1 MTTALAIPETS
12 EQMEEFLADN
22 KARSTV
28 FSTTADPKE
37 LTAFMNAYAKLSNK
51 ASKGDLDKQIASEV
65 EKGLAAFAKNANVT
79 LNRYDMRPA
88 SAGDVRANR
97 ATGKT
102 YNKAAM
108 GVPLDGEFTDMMDFM
123 NTIDTR
129 VDPRGNDQIVA
140 RRAKLRNAMSST
152 VPADG
157 GFLIPEEFRAE
168 LMKVALESAVV
179 RPRARVIPMA
189 SLRAAIPTVDSTS
202 NASTIFG
209 GIVAY
214 WTEEAAALVQS
225 SPTFGR
231 VVLEAK
237 KLTAYTEV
245 PNELVQ
251 DSAISV
257 QSIIDEMF
265 PAAIAW
271 YEDAAFLLGT
281 GVGEPLG
288 VFNTKNSALVAT
300 TIEAGQP
307 TASIVWENIVKMYA
321 RMLPSSLMN
330 AVWIVSPDA
339 FPELATMALS
349 VGTGGAPVWLP
360 NGADSPYSTLLG
372 RPVII
377 SEKVNRLG
385 QQGDISF
392 VDFGQYLIGDRMA
405 MSAMSSTD
413 FRFGTD
419 TTAYRVIERV
429 DGRPWL
435 QSAITPKNGGN
446 TLSPFVQLAVR
457 P

>member
-22 KARSTV
+22 KARTQI
-28 FSTTADPKE
+28 FSASADPKD

-51 ASKGDLDKQIASEV
+51 SSAGDLEKQIASEV
-65 EKGLAAFAKNANVT
+65 EKGLADFAKTANVT
-79 LNRYDMRPA
+79 LNRYDLRPT
-88 SAGDVRANR
+88 SAGEVRAAR
-97 ATGKT
+97 ATGKA
-102 YNKAAM
+102 YNRHAM
-108 GVPLDGEFTDMMDFM
+108 GTVLDGEFSDMMDFM

-140 RRAKLRNAMSST
+140 RRTKLRNAMSST

-168 LMKVALESAVV
+168 LMKVALESAIV

-202 NASTIFG
+202 NASTVFG
-209 GIVAY
+209 GVVAY

-225 SPTFGR
+225 QPSFGR

-257 QSIIDEMF
+257 QAIIDEMF

-271 YEDAAFLLGT
+271 YEDLAFLAGS

-288 VFNTKNSALVAT
+288 IFNTLNRAIVAVT
-300 TIEAGQP
+300 KESGQTAG
-307 TASIVWENIVKMYA
+307 TIVWENIVKMYA
-321 RMLPSSLMN
+321 RMLPASLNN
-330 AVWIVSPDA
+330 AVWIVSPDT

-360 NGADSPYSTLLG
+360 NGADAPYSTLLG

-377 SEKVNRLG
+377 SEKVSQLG
-385 QQGDISF
+385 TQGDISF
-392 VDFGQYLIGDRMA
+392 VDFSHYLVGDRMA

-435 QSAITPKNGGN
+435 QSAITPRNAGN
-446 TLSPFVQLAVR
+446 ALSPYVQLQTR
-457 P
+457 

>member
-1 MTTALAIPETS
+1 MTAPVIPQTSDELA
-12 EQMEEFLADN
+12 EFVMDRKRMN
-22 KARSTV
+22 EVWNSDDPTV
-28 FSTTADPKE
+28 LPGF
-37 LTAFMNAYAKLSNK
+37 LTAYARASNK
-51 ASKGDLDKQIASEV
+51 ADKDIQAQIDASV
-65 EKGLAAFAKNANVT
+65 EKGLAEFARHANVQLQRPDAT
-79 LNRYDMRPA
+79 PA
-88 SAGDVRANR
+88 SAADVRANR
-97 ATGKT
+97 ATGKA
-102 YNKAAM
+102 YNRQAM

-123 NTIDTR
+123 QTIDTR
-129 VDPRGNDQIVA
+129 VDPRAPEIAA
-140 RRAKLRNAMSST
+140 RRTKLKNAMSST

-202 NASTIFG
+202 NVSTIFG
-209 GIVAY
+209 GVVAY

-225 SPTFGR
+225 QPTFGR

-257 QSIIDEMF
+257 QAIIDEMF

-288 VFNTKNSALVAT
+288 VFNTLNSALVAT
-300 TIEAGQP
+300 AIEAGQP
-307 TASIVWENIVKMYA
+307 TSTIVWENIVKMYA
-321 RMLPSSLMN
+321 RMLPSSLNN
-330 AVWIVSPDA
+330 AVWIVSPDT

-392 VDFGQYLIGDRMA
+392 VDFSQYLIGDRMA

-435 QSAITPKNGGN
+435 QNAITPKNGGN
-446 TLSPFVQLAVR
+446 PLSPYVQLAVR

>member
-1 MTTALAIPETS
+1 
-12 EQMEEFLADN
+12 MEEFLADN
-22 KARSTV
+22 KARNAI
-28 FSTTADPKE
+28 FSSTADPKD
-37 LTAFMNAYAKLSNK
+37 LKDFMSAYARLSNK
-51 ASKGDLDKQIASEV
+51 ASAGDLEKQIDARLEQ
-65 EKGLAAFAKNANVT
+65 GLANFAKTANVT

-88 SAGDVRANR
+88 SPGDVRAAR
-97 ATGKT
+97 ATGKA
-102 YNKAAM
+102 YNRHAM
-108 GVPLDGEFTDMMDFM
+108 GAVLDGEFSDMMDFM

-140 RRAKLRNAMSST
+140 RRTKLRNAMSST

-168 LMKVALESAVV
+168 LMKVALESAIV

-202 NASTIFG
+202 NASTVFG
-209 GIVAY
+209 GVVAY

-225 SPTFGR
+225 QPTFGR

-257 QSIIDEMF
+257 QAIIDEMF

-271 YEDAAFLLGT
+271 YEDLAFLVGS

-288 VFNTKNSALVAT
+288 IFNPSNSATVAVGA
-300 TIEAGQP
+300 EAGQA
-307 TASIVWENIVKMYA
+307 TNTIVWENIVKMYA
-321 RMLPSSLMN
+321 RMLPASLNN
-330 AVWIVSPDA
+330 AVWIVSPDT

-360 NGADSPYSTLLG
+360 NGADAPYSTLLG

-377 SEKVNRLG
+377 SEKVSTLG
-385 QQGDISF
+385 TRGDISF
-392 VDFGQYLIGDRMA
+392 VDFSHYLIGDRMA

-435 QSAITPKNGGN
+435 QSAITPRNAGN
-446 TLSPFVQLAVR
+446 ALSPYVQLATR

>member
-1 MTTALAIPETS
+1 MTTPVIPTTPDELAELVYDRKKCGEILNAEDGGKGWAELLTKY
-12 EQMEEFLADN
+12 ADN
-22 KARSTV
+22 FDRK
-28 FSTTADPKE
+28 D
-37 LTAFMNAYAKLSNK
+37 N
-51 ASKGDLDKQIASEV
+51 GDSGRQVTEMA
-65 EKGLAAFAKNANVT
+65 EKAFADLVKNFNGGSLV
-79 LNRYDMRPA
+79 NRPDQRPA
-88 SAGDVRANR
+88 NTAATR
-97 ATGKT
+97 ATGAA
-102 YNKAAM
+102 YNAEAM
-108 GVPLDGEFTDMMDFM
+108 GVPLDGKFKNLMDLLT
-123 NTIDTR
+123 TIDSR
-129 VDPRGNDQIVA
+129 VDPRGNELITT
-140 RRAKLRNAMSST
+140 RREMLRNAMSST

-168 LMKVALESAVV
+168 LLRVALETAVV

-202 NASTIFG
+202 NAASVFG
-209 GIVAY
+209 GVVAY

-225 SPTFGR
+225 QPSFGR

-257 QSIIDEMF
+257 QAIIDSMF

-271 YEDAAFLLGT
+271 YEDAAFLSGT

-288 VFNTKNSALVAT
+288 ALNPLNSALVAT
-300 TIEAGQP
+300 AIEAGQA
-307 TASIVWENIVKMYA
+307 TATILWENIVKMYA
-321 RMLPSSLMN
+321 RMLPASLN
-330 AVWIVSPDA
+330 SAVWVVSPDT

-349 VGTGGAPVWLP
+349 VGTGGSAIWLN
-360 NGADSPYSTLLG
+360 NGVEGPPMTILG

-377 SEKVNRLG
+377 SEKVSTLG
-385 QQGDISF
+385 ARGDVNFI
-392 VDFGQYLIGDRMA
+392 DFAHYLIGDRMA

-435 QSAITPKNGGN
+435 QSAITPRNGGN
-446 TLSPFVQLAVR
+446 TLSPYVQLAAR